1 MYFKGYYPNKLIC
14 PCQLVTVIND
24 KIHKYTG
31 VILPWD
37 EETAYEEDIITRY
50 KTSYQDL
57 DFILFYSHRVYGY
70 ITYKIVSVRNNKS
83 MIDEV
88 CTVLSYKYLSSKLM
102 CNASKLKINDHYAAV
117 ITTTIELFTTKQAF
131 AVSKIIGSS
140 IGSKQ
145 NKKISTLYNGELTV
159 GIVTNPLDFLG
170 ERTINYIEI
179 KMKHSISDIEDD
191 MVVGVK

>member
-102 CNASKLKINDHYAAV
+102 CSASKLKINDHYAAV

-131 AVSKIIGSS
+131 SISKIIGSS
-140 IGSKQ
+140 IGSKL